1 MRLFSMAFVGSAA
14 ACTNPVVPIAVQDEW
29 RGPRVDDGD
38 CVEVVAGDVCRN
50 GAGCPDDVVA
60 VGSIED
66 FAAAREALESQC
78 IFGPA
83 ADGVSNGECAGVA
96 RCVDEVCVLE

>member
-1 MRLFSMAFVGSAA
+1 MAFVVVSVA

-29 RGPRVDDGD
+29 RGPCVDDGD
-38 CVEVVAGDVCRN
+38 CIEVVAGDACRN

-60 VGSIED
+60 AGSIED
-66 FAAAREALESQC
+66 FAAARDALESRC
-78 IFGPA
+78 IFGLPA
-83 ADGVSNGECAGVA
+83 NDVSNGDCAGVA